1 MTATYSPTATTLP
14 TYDATAS
21 VSVTPALNTFTD
33 AIESAGGVMQSA
45 ISAAAD
51 NPNDPTNLIKMQA
64 AMANYNT
71 ALMVAS
77 SVVKSVEETAKS
89 LTQKL

>member
-1 MTATYSPTATTLP
+1 MADYSNAQTTLP
-14 TYDATAS
+14 TYATTAS
-21 VSVTPALNTFTD
+21 VSVTPALNTFTS
-33 AIESAGGVMQSA
+33 AIESAGEAMQQS
-45 ISAAAD
+45 ITAASN